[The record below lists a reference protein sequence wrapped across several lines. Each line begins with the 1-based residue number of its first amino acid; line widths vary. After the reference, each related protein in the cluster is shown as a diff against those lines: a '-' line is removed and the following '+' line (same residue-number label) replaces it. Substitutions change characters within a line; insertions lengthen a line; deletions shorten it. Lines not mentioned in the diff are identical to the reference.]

1 MPKVLRYEACRLN
14 AVILLWTTWK
24 ETVTGFLTQHGEKMD
39 GILTTVIQQLPSRIL
54 NMMEENIEKP

>member
-24 ETVTGFLTQHGEKMD
+24 ETVTGFLTQ
-39 GILTTVIQQLPSRIL
+39 R
-54 NMMEENIEKP
+54 